1 MSYVCRGFLQ
11 NYKLLGKMNKGLK
24 IGIEAALAVVIVVLV
39 YLIYNTVNV
48 DIYFGEEKAKREK
61 MVIQKLEDARELQ
74 YAYEQKYGKYAD
86 KWDEL
91 IRFAKED
98 SLEFT
103 KTIGDIEDSVEVA
116 EGRAWQEKV
125 KIPAY
130 EKLMA
135 DSLLSANF
143 DLDNIAKVPGTDKEF
158 EIAAGEITSGGA
170 KIATF
175 QMGVLWDDLLPDL
188 DRQLVVNTKEY
199 SKKKSGYEGL
209 RIGKI
214 DEASTDGNWQ

>member
-1 MSYVCRGFLQ
+1 
-11 NYKLLGKMNKGLK
+11 MNKGLK
-24 IGIEAALAVVIVVLV
+24 LGIELGLAVLIVVLV
-39 YLIYNTVNV
+39 YCIYNTVMV
-48 DIYFGEEKAKREK
+48 DIKFGEEKAYREK
-61 MVIQKLEDARELQ
+61 LVIEKLQDARELQ
-74 YAYEQKYGKYAD
+74 YAYESKFGKYAD
-86 KWDEL
+86 NWDEL

-130 EKLMA
+130 QKLME
-135 DSLLSANF
+135 DSLLSKNF
-143 DLDNIAKVPGTDKEF
+143 NLETINKVPGKNASF
-158 EIAAGEITSGGA
+158 EIAAGTITAGGA
-170 KIATF
+170 KISTF
-175 QMGVLWDDLLPDL
+175 EMGVLWDVLLSDL
-188 DRQLVVNTKEY
+188 DRQLVVNAKEF

-214 DEASTDGNWQ
+214 NEASTDGNWQ